1 MAETPDGKT
10 EPLVSS
16 DTMETLWLEADFLF
30 HINGIPVLTT
40 STTVVKT
47 TAGNC
52 ALIKKFIEKR
62 TKPLA
67 EGQQGEA
74 GALREAF
81 RAGFLAVHRAEGPY
95 HMIRVWTFDG
105 VAAADLEPEAWEA
118 YKAQLAGLSRPE
130 GTR

>member
-1 MAETPDGKT
+1 MGEPMSGDEDLPLATFAEGQQKK
-10 EPLVSS
+10 PLVAS
-16 DTMETLWLEADFLF
+16 DTMETLWLEGGFLF

-62 TKPLA
+62 TKPSA

-74 GALREAF
+74 GR
-81 RAGFLAVHRAEGPY
+81 
-95 HMIRVWTFDG
+95 
-105 VAAADLEPEAWEA
+105 
-118 YKAQLAGLSRPE
+118 
-130 GTR
+130 